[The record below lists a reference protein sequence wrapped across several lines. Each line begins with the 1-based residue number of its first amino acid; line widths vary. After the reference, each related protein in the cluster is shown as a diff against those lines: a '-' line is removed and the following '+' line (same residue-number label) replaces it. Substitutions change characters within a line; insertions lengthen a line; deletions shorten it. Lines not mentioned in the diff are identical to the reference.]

1 MPAKVEDAD
10 ERIRAC
16 TLAEIE
22 KNGIVGLR
30 VANIAKQAG
39 VSVPLVYKLFG
50 DREQL
55 LATVL
60 SESIE
65 TFYLTDINNIRAL
78 VEKSKTNITI
88 ELLLQALPMPSDA
101 FRLKQRKLRMLIFA
115 ASYESPKLR
124 KAVGKAQQTIQHATR
139 DLIHLVR
146 ERSGS
151 KVDVDED
158 VIAFAVQAFGFS
170 FSIHDI
176 NPDKPLN
183 WKRMSQVNGAYGCLG
198 DLGMHVLH
206 VPLRL
211 GWKPSRV
218 SADLVKRVSQRPDG
232 KGAMV
237 ACDTWDNA
245 TIHAHVPHAL
255 GDFPMT
261 LKTWRIAPGEANSWS
276 LKVLG
281 MHGSASFSTKTP
293 RQWSF
298 MRYTAGGPQAWST
311 EDLGYTPL
319 FPTITGGIF
328 EFGFTDAI
336 LQMWAAFLDEMTG
349 GDAKG
354 FGCATPAEAADHH
367 AVLTAALQA
376 GVEGRTVAVDYT

>member
-16 TLAEIE
+16 TIAEIE

-50 DREQL
+50 DREHL

-78 VEKSKTNITI
+78 VENSESNITV

-151 KVDVDED
+151 KVDVNED

-176 NPDKPLN
+176 NPDNPL
-183 WKRMSQVNGAYGCLG
+183 S
-198 DLGMHVLH
+198 D
-206 VPLRL
+206 
-211 GWKPSRV
+211 
-218 SADLVKRVSQRPDG
+218 
-232 KGAMV
+232 
-237 ACDTWDNA
+237 A
-245 TIHAHVPHAL
+245 TYREFMT
-255 GDFPMT
+255 DF
-261 LKTWRIAPGEANSWS
+261 LN
-276 LKVLG
+276 
-281 MHGSASFSTKTP
+281 
-293 RQWSF
+293 
-298 MRYTAGGPQAWST
+298 RYLLS
-311 EDLGYTPL
+311 
-319 FPTITGGIF
+319 
-328 EFGFTDAI
+328 
-336 LQMWAAFLDEMTG
+336 
-349 GDAKG
+349 
-354 FGCATPAEAADHH
+354 
-367 AVLTAALQA
+367 
-376 GVEGRTVAVDYT
+376 

>member
-16 TLAEIE
+16 TIAEIE
-22 KNGIVGLR
+22 KNGIAGLR

-50 DREQL
+50 DREHL

-78 VEKSKTNITI
+78 VENSESNITV

-151 KVDVDED
+151 KVDVNED

-176 NPDKPLN
+176 NPDNPL
-183 WKRMSQVNGAYGCLG
+183 S
-198 DLGMHVLH
+198 D
-206 VPLRL
+206 
-211 GWKPSRV
+211 
-218 SADLVKRVSQRPDG
+218 
-232 KGAMV
+232 
-237 ACDTWDNA
+237 A
-245 TIHAHVPHAL
+245 TYREFMT
-255 GDFPMT
+255 DF
-261 LKTWRIAPGEANSWS
+261 LN
-276 LKVLG
+276 
-281 MHGSASFSTKTP
+281 
-293 RQWSF
+293 
-298 MRYTAGGPQAWST
+298 RYLLS
-311 EDLGYTPL
+311 
-319 FPTITGGIF
+319 
-328 EFGFTDAI
+328 
-336 LQMWAAFLDEMTG
+336 
-349 GDAKG
+349 
-354 FGCATPAEAADHH
+354 
-367 AVLTAALQA
+367 
-376 GVEGRTVAVDYT
+376 

>member
-78 VEKSKTNITI
+78 VEKSKTNITV

-101 FRLKQRKLRMLIFA
+101 FRLKQSKLRMLIFA

-176 NPDKPLN
+176 NPDKPL
-183 WKRMSQVNGAYGCLG
+183 S
-198 DLGMHVLH
+198 D
-206 VPLRL
+206 
-211 GWKPSRV
+211 
-218 SADLVKRVSQRPDG
+218 
-232 KGAMV
+232 
-237 ACDTWDNA
+237 A
-245 TIHAHVPHAL
+245 TYREFMT
-255 GDFPMT
+255 DF
-261 LKTWRIAPGEANSWS
+261 LN
-276 LKVLG
+276 
-281 MHGSASFSTKTP
+281 
-293 RQWSF
+293 
-298 MRYTAGGPQAWST
+298 RYLLS
-311 EDLGYTPL
+311 
-319 FPTITGGIF
+319 
-328 EFGFTDAI
+328 
-336 LQMWAAFLDEMTG
+336 
-349 GDAKG
+349 
-354 FGCATPAEAADHH
+354 
-367 AVLTAALQA
+367 
-376 GVEGRTVAVDYT
+376 

>member
-78 VEKSKTNITI
+78 VEKSKTNITV

-176 NPDKPLN
+176 NPDKPLSDATYREFMTDFLN
-183 WKRMSQVNGAYGCLG
+183 RYLLSQLVRNKFAGSSVINAKQT
-198 DLGMHVLH
+198 HQPPNH
-206 VPLRL
+206 TRL
-211 GWKPSRV
+211 IK
-218 SADLVKRVSQRPDG
+218 
-232 KGAMV
+232 
-237 ACDTWDNA
+237 
-245 TIHAHVPHAL
+245 
-255 GDFPMT
+255 
-261 LKTWRIAPGEANSWS
+261 
-276 LKVLG
+276 
-281 MHGSASFSTKTP
+281 
-293 RQWSF
+293 
-298 MRYTAGGPQAWST
+298 
-311 EDLGYTPL
+311 
-319 FPTITGGIF
+319 
-328 EFGFTDAI
+328 
-336 LQMWAAFLDEMTG
+336 
-349 GDAKG
+349 
-354 FGCATPAEAADHH
+354 
-367 AVLTAALQA
+367 
-376 GVEGRTVAVDYT
+376 

>member
-1 MPAKVEDAD
+1 MPPKVEDAD

-78 VEKSKTNITI
+78 VEKSKTNITV

-101 FRLKQRKLRMLIFA
+101 FRLKQRKLRVLIFA

-158 VIAFAVQAFGFS
+158 VIAFAVQALGFS

-176 NPDKPLN
+176 NPDKPL
-183 WKRMSQVNGAYGCLG
+183 S
-198 DLGMHVLH
+198 D
-206 VPLRL
+206 
-211 GWKPSRV
+211 
-218 SADLVKRVSQRPDG
+218 
-232 KGAMV
+232 
-237 ACDTWDNA
+237 A
-245 TIHAHVPHAL
+245 TYREFMT
-255 GDFPMT
+255 DF
-261 LKTWRIAPGEANSWS
+261 LN
-276 LKVLG
+276 
-281 MHGSASFSTKTP
+281 
-293 RQWSF
+293 
-298 MRYTAGGPQAWST
+298 RYLLS
-311 EDLGYTPL
+311 
-319 FPTITGGIF
+319 
-328 EFGFTDAI
+328 
-336 LQMWAAFLDEMTG
+336 
-349 GDAKG
+349 
-354 FGCATPAEAADHH
+354 
-367 AVLTAALQA
+367 
-376 GVEGRTVAVDYT
+376 

>member
-1 MPAKVEDAD
+1 MPPKVEDAD

-60 SESIE
+60 SKSIE

-78 VEKSKTNITI
+78 VEKSKTNITV

-158 VIAFAVQAFGFS
+158 VIAFAVQALGFS

-176 NPDKPLN
+176 NPDKPL
-183 WKRMSQVNGAYGCLG
+183 S
-198 DLGMHVLH
+198 D
-206 VPLRL
+206 
-211 GWKPSRV
+211 
-218 SADLVKRVSQRPDG
+218 
-232 KGAMV
+232 
-237 ACDTWDNA
+237 A
-245 TIHAHVPHAL
+245 TYREFMT
-255 GDFPMT
+255 DF
-261 LKTWRIAPGEANSWS
+261 LN
-276 LKVLG
+276 
-281 MHGSASFSTKTP
+281 
-293 RQWSF
+293 
-298 MRYTAGGPQAWST
+298 RYLLS
-311 EDLGYTPL
+311 
-319 FPTITGGIF
+319 
-328 EFGFTDAI
+328 
-336 LQMWAAFLDEMTG
+336 
-349 GDAKG
+349 
-354 FGCATPAEAADHH
+354 
-367 AVLTAALQA
+367 
-376 GVEGRTVAVDYT
+376 

>member
-1 MPAKVEDAD
+1 MPPKVEDAD

-78 VEKSKTNITI
+78 VEKSKTNITV

-158 VIAFAVQAFGFS
+158 VIAFAVQALGFS

-176 NPDKPLN
+176 NPDKPL
-183 WKRMSQVNGAYGCLG
+183 S
-198 DLGMHVLH
+198 D
-206 VPLRL
+206 
-211 GWKPSRV
+211 
-218 SADLVKRVSQRPDG
+218 
-232 KGAMV
+232 
-237 ACDTWDNA
+237 A
-245 TIHAHVPHAL
+245 TYREFMT
-255 GDFPMT
+255 DFF
-261 LKTWRIAPGEANSWS
+261 N
-276 LKVLG
+276 
-281 MHGSASFSTKTP
+281 
-293 RQWSF
+293 
-298 MRYTAGGPQAWST
+298 RYLLS
-311 EDLGYTPL
+311 
-319 FPTITGGIF
+319 
-328 EFGFTDAI
+328 
-336 LQMWAAFLDEMTG
+336 
-349 GDAKG
+349 
-354 FGCATPAEAADHH
+354 
-367 AVLTAALQA
+367 
-376 GVEGRTVAVDYT
+376 

>member
-78 VEKSKTNITI
+78 VEKSKTNITV
-88 ELLLQALPMPSDA
+88 ELPLQALPTPSDA

-158 VIAFAVQAFGFS
+158 VIAFAVQALGFS

-176 NPDKPLN
+176 NPDKPL
-183 WKRMSQVNGAYGCLG
+183 S
-198 DLGMHVLH
+198 D
-206 VPLRL
+206 
-211 GWKPSRV
+211 
-218 SADLVKRVSQRPDG
+218 
-232 KGAMV
+232 
-237 ACDTWDNA
+237 A
-245 TIHAHVPHAL
+245 TYREFMT
-255 GDFPMT
+255 DF
-261 LKTWRIAPGEANSWS
+261 LN
-276 LKVLG
+276 
-281 MHGSASFSTKTP
+281 
-293 RQWSF
+293 
-298 MRYTAGGPQAWST
+298 RYLLS
-311 EDLGYTPL
+311 
-319 FPTITGGIF
+319 
-328 EFGFTDAI
+328 
-336 LQMWAAFLDEMTG
+336 
-349 GDAKG
+349 
-354 FGCATPAEAADHH
+354 
-367 AVLTAALQA
+367 
-376 GVEGRTVAVDYT
+376 

>member
-78 VEKSKTNITI
+78 VEKSKTNITV

-158 VIAFAVQAFGFS
+158 VIAFAVQALGFS

-176 NPDKPLN
+176 NPDKPL
-183 WKRMSQVNGAYGCLG
+183 S
-198 DLGMHVLH
+198 D
-206 VPLRL
+206 
-211 GWKPSRV
+211 
-218 SADLVKRVSQRPDG
+218 
-232 KGAMV
+232 
-237 ACDTWDNA
+237 A
-245 TIHAHVPHAL
+245 TYREFMT
-255 GDFPMT
+255 DF
-261 LKTWRIAPGEANSWS
+261 LN
-276 LKVLG
+276 
-281 MHGSASFSTKTP
+281 
-293 RQWSF
+293 
-298 MRYTAGGPQAWST
+298 RYLLS
-311 EDLGYTPL
+311 
-319 FPTITGGIF
+319 
-328 EFGFTDAI
+328 
-336 LQMWAAFLDEMTG
+336 
-349 GDAKG
+349 
-354 FGCATPAEAADHH
+354 
-367 AVLTAALQA
+367 
-376 GVEGRTVAVDYT
+376 

>member
-16 TLAEIE
+16 TIAEIE

-65 TFYLTDINNIRAL
+65 TFYLTDINNIRVL
-78 VEKSKTNITI
+78 VERSNSNITV

-101 FRLKQRKLRMLIFA
+101 FRLKQRKLRILIFA

-151 KVDVDED
+151 KVHVDED
-158 VIAFAVQAFGFS
+158 VIAFAVQALGFS

-176 NPDKPLN
+176 NPDKPL
-183 WKRMSQVNGAYGCLG
+183 S
-198 DLGMHVLH
+198 D
-206 VPLRL
+206 
-211 GWKPSRV
+211 
-218 SADLVKRVSQRPDG
+218 
-232 KGAMV
+232 
-237 ACDTWDNA
+237 A
-245 TIHAHVPHAL
+245 TYREFMT
-255 GDFPMT
+255 DFF
-261 LKTWRIAPGEANSWS
+261 N
-276 LKVLG
+276 
-281 MHGSASFSTKTP
+281 
-293 RQWSF
+293 
-298 MRYTAGGPQAWST
+298 RYLLS
-311 EDLGYTPL
+311 
-319 FPTITGGIF
+319 
-328 EFGFTDAI
+328 
-336 LQMWAAFLDEMTG
+336 
-349 GDAKG
+349 
-354 FGCATPAEAADHH
+354 
-367 AVLTAALQA
+367 
-376 GVEGRTVAVDYT
+376 

>member
-1 MPAKVEDAD
+1 MPPKVEDAD

-78 VEKSKTNITI
+78 VEKSKTNITV

-170 FSIHDI
+170 FTIHDI
-176 NPDKPLN
+176 NPDKPL
-183 WKRMSQVNGAYGCLG
+183 S
-198 DLGMHVLH
+198 D
-206 VPLRL
+206 
-211 GWKPSRV
+211 
-218 SADLVKRVSQRPDG
+218 
-232 KGAMV
+232 
-237 ACDTWDNA
+237 A
-245 TIHAHVPHAL
+245 TYREFMT
-255 GDFPMT
+255 DF
-261 LKTWRIAPGEANSWS
+261 LN
-276 LKVLG
+276 
-281 MHGSASFSTKTP
+281 
-293 RQWSF
+293 
-298 MRYTAGGPQAWST
+298 RYLLS
-311 EDLGYTPL
+311 
-319 FPTITGGIF
+319 
-328 EFGFTDAI
+328 
-336 LQMWAAFLDEMTG
+336 
-349 GDAKG
+349 
-354 FGCATPAEAADHH
+354 
-367 AVLTAALQA
+367 
-376 GVEGRTVAVDYT
+376 

>member
-16 TLAEIE
+16 TIAEIE

-78 VEKSKTNITI
+78 VEKSKSNITV

-101 FRLKQRKLRMLIFA
+101 FRLKQRKLRILIFA

-151 KVDVDED
+151 KVEVDED
-158 VIAFAVQAFGFS
+158 VIAFAVQALGFS

-176 NPDKPLN
+176 NPDKPL
-183 WKRMSQVNGAYGCLG
+183 S
-198 DLGMHVLH
+198 D
-206 VPLRL
+206 
-211 GWKPSRV
+211 
-218 SADLVKRVSQRPDG
+218 
-232 KGAMV
+232 
-237 ACDTWDNA
+237 A
-245 TIHAHVPHAL
+245 TYREFMT
-255 GDFPMT
+255 DF
-261 LKTWRIAPGEANSWS
+261 LN
-276 LKVLG
+276 
-281 MHGSASFSTKTP
+281 
-293 RQWSF
+293 
-298 MRYTAGGPQAWST
+298 RYLLS
-311 EDLGYTPL
+311 
-319 FPTITGGIF
+319 
-328 EFGFTDAI
+328 
-336 LQMWAAFLDEMTG
+336 
-349 GDAKG
+349 
-354 FGCATPAEAADHH
+354 
-367 AVLTAALQA
+367 
-376 GVEGRTVAVDYT
+376 

>member
-1 MPAKVEDAD
+1 MPPKVEDAD

-78 VEKSKTNITI
+78 VEKSKTNITV

-176 NPDKPLN
+176 NPDKPL
-183 WKRMSQVNGAYGCLG
+183 S
-198 DLGMHVLH
+198 D
-206 VPLRL
+206 
-211 GWKPSRV
+211 
-218 SADLVKRVSQRPDG
+218 
-232 KGAMV
+232 
-237 ACDTWDNA
+237 A
-245 TIHAHVPHAL
+245 TYRE
-255 GDFPMT
+255 FMT
-261 LKTWRIAPGEANSWS
+261 
-276 LKVLG
+276 
-281 MHGSASFSTKTP
+281 
-293 RQWSF
+293 
-298 MRYTAGGPQAWST
+298 
-311 EDLGYTPL
+311 D
-319 FPTITGGIF
+319 
-328 EFGFTDAI
+328 
-336 LQMWAAFLDEMTG
+336 FLDRY
-349 GDAKG
+349 
-354 FGCATPAEAADHH
+354 
-367 AVLTAALQA
+367 LLS
-376 GVEGRTVAVDYT
+376 

>member
-16 TLAEIE
+16 TIAEIE

-78 VEKSKTNITI
+78 VEKSKTNITV

-176 NPDKPLN
+176 NPDKPL
-183 WKRMSQVNGAYGCLG
+183 S
-198 DLGMHVLH
+198 D
-206 VPLRL
+206 
-211 GWKPSRV
+211 
-218 SADLVKRVSQRPDG
+218 
-232 KGAMV
+232 
-237 ACDTWDNA
+237 A
-245 TIHAHVPHAL
+245 TYREFMT
-255 GDFPMT
+255 DF
-261 LKTWRIAPGEANSWS
+261 LN
-276 LKVLG
+276 
-281 MHGSASFSTKTP
+281 
-293 RQWSF
+293 
-298 MRYTAGGPQAWST
+298 RYLLS
-311 EDLGYTPL
+311 
-319 FPTITGGIF
+319 
-328 EFGFTDAI
+328 
-336 LQMWAAFLDEMTG
+336 
-349 GDAKG
+349 
-354 FGCATPAEAADHH
+354 
-367 AVLTAALQA
+367 
-376 GVEGRTVAVDYT
+376 

>member
-1 MPAKVEDAD
+1 MPPKVEDAD

-78 VEKSKTNITI
+78 VEKSKTNITV

-158 VIAFAVQAFGFS
+158 VIAFAVQALGFS

-176 NPDKPLN
+176 NPDKPL
-183 WKRMSQVNGAYGCLG
+183 S
-198 DLGMHVLH
+198 D
-206 VPLRL
+206 
-211 GWKPSRV
+211 
-218 SADLVKRVSQRPDG
+218 
-232 KGAMV
+232 
-237 ACDTWDNA
+237 A
-245 TIHAHVPHAL
+245 TYREFMT
-255 GDFPMT
+255 DF
-261 LKTWRIAPGEANSWS
+261 LNRYLLSS
-276 LKVLG
+276 L
-281 MHGSASFSTKTP
+281 ST
-293 RQWSF
+293 
-298 MRYTAGGPQAWST
+298 
-311 EDLGYTPL
+311 
-319 FPTITGGIF
+319 
-328 EFGFTDAI
+328 
-336 LQMWAAFLDEMTG
+336 
-349 GDAKG
+349 
-354 FGCATPAEAADHH
+354 
-367 AVLTAALQA
+367 
-376 GVEGRTVAVDYT
+376 

>member
-1 MPAKVEDAD
+1 MPPKVEDAD

-16 TLAEIE
+16 TIVEIE

-60 SESIE
+60 SKSIE

-78 VEKSKTNITI
+78 VEKSKTNITV

-158 VIAFAVQAFGFS
+158 VIAFAVQALGFS

-176 NPDKPLN
+176 NPDKPL
-183 WKRMSQVNGAYGCLG
+183 S
-198 DLGMHVLH
+198 D
-206 VPLRL
+206 
-211 GWKPSRV
+211 
-218 SADLVKRVSQRPDG
+218 
-232 KGAMV
+232 
-237 ACDTWDNA
+237 A
-245 TIHAHVPHAL
+245 TYREFMT
-255 GDFPMT
+255 DF
-261 LKTWRIAPGEANSWS
+261 LN
-276 LKVLG
+276 
-281 MHGSASFSTKTP
+281 
-293 RQWSF
+293 
-298 MRYTAGGPQAWST
+298 RYLLS
-311 EDLGYTPL
+311 
-319 FPTITGGIF
+319 
-328 EFGFTDAI
+328 
-336 LQMWAAFLDEMTG
+336 
-349 GDAKG
+349 
-354 FGCATPAEAADHH
+354 
-367 AVLTAALQA
+367 
-376 GVEGRTVAVDYT
+376 

>member
-16 TLAEIE
+16 TIAEIE

-101 FRLKQRKLRMLIFA
+101 FRLKQRKLRVLIFA

-176 NPDKPLN
+176 NPDKPL
-183 WKRMSQVNGAYGCLG
+183 S
-198 DLGMHVLH
+198 D
-206 VPLRL
+206 
-211 GWKPSRV
+211 
-218 SADLVKRVSQRPDG
+218 
-232 KGAMV
+232 
-237 ACDTWDNA
+237 A
-245 TIHAHVPHAL
+245 TYREFMT
-255 GDFPMT
+255 DF
-261 LKTWRIAPGEANSWS
+261 LN
-276 LKVLG
+276 
-281 MHGSASFSTKTP
+281 
-293 RQWSF
+293 
-298 MRYTAGGPQAWST
+298 RYLLS
-311 EDLGYTPL
+311 
-319 FPTITGGIF
+319 
-328 EFGFTDAI
+328 
-336 LQMWAAFLDEMTG
+336 
-349 GDAKG
+349 
-354 FGCATPAEAADHH
+354 
-367 AVLTAALQA
+367 
-376 GVEGRTVAVDYT
+376 

>member
-78 VEKSKTNITI
+78 VEKAESNITV

-101 FRLKQRKLRMLIFA
+101 FRLKQRKLRVLIFA

-176 NPDKPLN
+176 NPDKPL
-183 WKRMSQVNGAYGCLG
+183 S
-198 DLGMHVLH
+198 D
-206 VPLRL
+206 
-211 GWKPSRV
+211 
-218 SADLVKRVSQRPDG
+218 
-232 KGAMV
+232 
-237 ACDTWDNA
+237 A
-245 TIHAHVPHAL
+245 TYREFMT
-255 GDFPMT
+255 DF
-261 LKTWRIAPGEANSWS
+261 LN
-276 LKVLG
+276 
-281 MHGSASFSTKTP
+281 
-293 RQWSF
+293 
-298 MRYTAGGPQAWST
+298 RYLLS
-311 EDLGYTPL
+311 
-319 FPTITGGIF
+319 
-328 EFGFTDAI
+328 
-336 LQMWAAFLDEMTG
+336 
-349 GDAKG
+349 
-354 FGCATPAEAADHH
+354 
-367 AVLTAALQA
+367 
-376 GVEGRTVAVDYT
+376 

>member
-158 VIAFAVQAFGFS
+158 VIAFAVQALGFS

-176 NPDKPLN
+176 NPDKPL
-183 WKRMSQVNGAYGCLG
+183 S
-198 DLGMHVLH
+198 D
-206 VPLRL
+206 
-211 GWKPSRV
+211 
-218 SADLVKRVSQRPDG
+218 
-232 KGAMV
+232 
-237 ACDTWDNA
+237 A
-245 TIHAHVPHAL
+245 TYREFMT
-255 GDFPMT
+255 DF
-261 LKTWRIAPGEANSWS
+261 LN
-276 LKVLG
+276 
-281 MHGSASFSTKTP
+281 
-293 RQWSF
+293 
-298 MRYTAGGPQAWST
+298 RYLLS
-311 EDLGYTPL
+311 
-319 FPTITGGIF
+319 
-328 EFGFTDAI
+328 
-336 LQMWAAFLDEMTG
+336 
-349 GDAKG
+349 
-354 FGCATPAEAADHH
+354 
-367 AVLTAALQA
+367 
-376 GVEGRTVAVDYT
+376 

>member
-1 MPAKVEDAD
+1 MPPKVEDAD

-78 VEKSKTNITI
+78 VENSESNITV

-176 NPDKPLN
+176 NPDKPL
-183 WKRMSQVNGAYGCLG
+183 S
-198 DLGMHVLH
+198 D
-206 VPLRL
+206 
-211 GWKPSRV
+211 
-218 SADLVKRVSQRPDG
+218 
-232 KGAMV
+232 
-237 ACDTWDNA
+237 A
-245 TIHAHVPHAL
+245 TYREFMT
-255 GDFPMT
+255 DF
-261 LKTWRIAPGEANSWS
+261 LN
-276 LKVLG
+276 
-281 MHGSASFSTKTP
+281 
-293 RQWSF
+293 
-298 MRYTAGGPQAWST
+298 RYLLS
-311 EDLGYTPL
+311 
-319 FPTITGGIF
+319 
-328 EFGFTDAI
+328 
-336 LQMWAAFLDEMTG
+336 
-349 GDAKG
+349 
-354 FGCATPAEAADHH
+354 
-367 AVLTAALQA
+367 
-376 GVEGRTVAVDYT
+376 

>member
-101 FRLKQRKLRMLIFA
+101 FRLKQRKLRILIFA

-151 KVDVDED
+151 KVHVNED
-158 VIAFAVQAFGFS
+158 VIAFAVQALGFS
-170 FSIHDI
+170 FSLHDI
-176 NPDKPLN
+176 NPDKPL
-183 WKRMSQVNGAYGCLG
+183 S
-198 DLGMHVLH
+198 D
-206 VPLRL
+206 
-211 GWKPSRV
+211 
-218 SADLVKRVSQRPDG
+218 
-232 KGAMV
+232 
-237 ACDTWDNA
+237 A
-245 TIHAHVPHAL
+245 TYREFMT
-255 GDFPMT
+255 DF
-261 LKTWRIAPGEANSWS
+261 LN
-276 LKVLG
+276 
-281 MHGSASFSTKTP
+281 
-293 RQWSF
+293 
-298 MRYTAGGPQAWST
+298 RYLLS
-311 EDLGYTPL
+311 
-319 FPTITGGIF
+319 
-328 EFGFTDAI
+328 
-336 LQMWAAFLDEMTG
+336 
-349 GDAKG
+349 
-354 FGCATPAEAADHH
+354 
-367 AVLTAALQA
+367 
-376 GVEGRTVAVDYT
+376 

>member
-78 VEKSKTNITI
+78 VEKSKTNITV

-151 KVDVDED
+151 KVHVNED
-158 VIAFAVQAFGFS
+158 VIAFAVQALGFS
-170 FSIHDI
+170 FSLHDI
-176 NPDKPLN
+176 NPDKPL
-183 WKRMSQVNGAYGCLG
+183 S
-198 DLGMHVLH
+198 D
-206 VPLRL
+206 
-211 GWKPSRV
+211 
-218 SADLVKRVSQRPDG
+218 
-232 KGAMV
+232 
-237 ACDTWDNA
+237 A
-245 TIHAHVPHAL
+245 TYREFMT
-255 GDFPMT
+255 DF
-261 LKTWRIAPGEANSWS
+261 LN
-276 LKVLG
+276 
-281 MHGSASFSTKTP
+281 
-293 RQWSF
+293 
-298 MRYTAGGPQAWST
+298 RYLLS
-311 EDLGYTPL
+311 
-319 FPTITGGIF
+319 
-328 EFGFTDAI
+328 
-336 LQMWAAFLDEMTG
+336 
-349 GDAKG
+349 
-354 FGCATPAEAADHH
+354 
-367 AVLTAALQA
+367 
-376 GVEGRTVAVDYT
+376 

>member
-1 MPAKVEDAD
+1 MPPKVEDAD

-176 NPDKPLN
+176 NPDKPL
-183 WKRMSQVNGAYGCLG
+183 S
-198 DLGMHVLH
+198 D
-206 VPLRL
+206 
-211 GWKPSRV
+211 
-218 SADLVKRVSQRPDG
+218 
-232 KGAMV
+232 
-237 ACDTWDNA
+237 A
-245 TIHAHVPHAL
+245 TYREFMT
-255 GDFPMT
+255 DF
-261 LKTWRIAPGEANSWS
+261 LN
-276 LKVLG
+276 
-281 MHGSASFSTKTP
+281 
-293 RQWSF
+293 
-298 MRYTAGGPQAWST
+298 RYLLS
-311 EDLGYTPL
+311 
-319 FPTITGGIF
+319 
-328 EFGFTDAI
+328 
-336 LQMWAAFLDEMTG
+336 
-349 GDAKG
+349 
-354 FGCATPAEAADHH
+354 
-367 AVLTAALQA
+367 
-376 GVEGRTVAVDYT
+376 

>member
-176 NPDKPLN
+176 NPDKPL
-183 WKRMSQVNGAYGCLG
+183 S
-198 DLGMHVLH
+198 D
-206 VPLRL
+206 
-211 GWKPSRV
+211 
-218 SADLVKRVSQRPDG
+218 
-232 KGAMV
+232 
-237 ACDTWDNA
+237 A
-245 TIHAHVPHAL
+245 TYREFMT
-255 GDFPMT
+255 DF
-261 LKTWRIAPGEANSWS
+261 LN
-276 LKVLG
+276 
-281 MHGSASFSTKTP
+281 
-293 RQWSF
+293 
-298 MRYTAGGPQAWST
+298 RYLLS
-311 EDLGYTPL
+311 
-319 FPTITGGIF
+319 
-328 EFGFTDAI
+328 
-336 LQMWAAFLDEMTG
+336 
-349 GDAKG
+349 
-354 FGCATPAEAADHH
+354 
-367 AVLTAALQA
+367 
-376 GVEGRTVAVDYT
+376 

>member
-146 ERSGS
+146 E
-151 KVDVDED
+151 
-158 VIAFAVQAFGFS
+158 
-170 FSIHDI
+170 
-176 NPDKPLN
+176 
-183 WKRMSQVNGAYGCLG
+183 
-198 DLGMHVLH
+198 
-206 VPLRL
+206 
-211 GWKPSRV
+211 
-218 SADLVKRVSQRPDG
+218 
-232 KGAMV
+232 
-237 ACDTWDNA
+237 
-245 TIHAHVPHAL
+245 
-255 GDFPMT
+255 
-261 LKTWRIAPGEANSWS
+261 
-276 LKVLG
+276 
-281 MHGSASFSTKTP
+281 
-293 RQWSF
+293 
-298 MRYTAGGPQAWST
+298 
-311 EDLGYTPL
+311 
-319 FPTITGGIF
+319 
-328 EFGFTDAI
+328 
-336 LQMWAAFLDEMTG
+336 
-349 GDAKG
+349 
-354 FGCATPAEAADHH
+354 
-367 AVLTAALQA
+367 
-376 GVEGRTVAVDYT
+376 

>member
-16 TLAEIE
+16 TIAEIE
-22 KNGIVGLR
+22 KNGIAGLR

-50 DREQL
+50 DREHL

-78 VEKSKTNITI
+78 VENSESNITV

-151 KVDVDED
+151 KVDVNED

-176 NPDKPLN
+176 NPDKPL
-183 WKRMSQVNGAYGCLG
+183 S
-198 DLGMHVLH
+198 D
-206 VPLRL
+206 
-211 GWKPSRV
+211 
-218 SADLVKRVSQRPDG
+218 
-232 KGAMV
+232 
-237 ACDTWDNA
+237 A
-245 TIHAHVPHAL
+245 TYREFMT
-255 GDFPMT
+255 DF
-261 LKTWRIAPGEANSWS
+261 LN
-276 LKVLG
+276 
-281 MHGSASFSTKTP
+281 
-293 RQWSF
+293 
-298 MRYTAGGPQAWST
+298 RYLLS
-311 EDLGYTPL
+311 
-319 FPTITGGIF
+319 
-328 EFGFTDAI
+328 
-336 LQMWAAFLDEMTG
+336 
-349 GDAKG
+349 
-354 FGCATPAEAADHH
+354 
-367 AVLTAALQA
+367 
-376 GVEGRTVAVDYT
+376 

>member
-16 TLAEIE
+16 TIAEIE

-50 DREQL
+50 DREHL

-78 VEKSKTNITI
+78 VENSESNITV
-88 ELLLQALPMPSDA
+88 ELLLRALPMPSDA

-151 KVDVDED
+151 KVDVNED

-176 NPDKPLN
+176 NPEKPL
-183 WKRMSQVNGAYGCLG
+183 SDAAYREF
-198 DLGMHVLH
+198 M
-206 VPLRL
+206 
-211 GWKPSRV
+211 
-218 SADLVKRVSQRPDG
+218 
-232 KGAMV
+232 
-237 ACDTWDNA
+237 T
-245 TIHAHVPHAL
+245 
-255 GDFPMT
+255 DF
-261 LKTWRIAPGEANSWS
+261 LN
-276 LKVLG
+276 
-281 MHGSASFSTKTP
+281 
-293 RQWSF
+293 
-298 MRYTAGGPQAWST
+298 RYLLS
-311 EDLGYTPL
+311 
-319 FPTITGGIF
+319 
-328 EFGFTDAI
+328 
-336 LQMWAAFLDEMTG
+336 
-349 GDAKG
+349 
-354 FGCATPAEAADHH
+354 
-367 AVLTAALQA
+367 
-376 GVEGRTVAVDYT
+376 

>member
-78 VEKSKTNITI
+78 VEKSKTNITV

-176 NPDKPLN
+176 NPDKPL
-183 WKRMSQVNGAYGCLG
+183 S
-198 DLGMHVLH
+198 D
-206 VPLRL
+206 
-211 GWKPSRV
+211 
-218 SADLVKRVSQRPDG
+218 
-232 KGAMV
+232 
-237 ACDTWDNA
+237 A
-245 TIHAHVPHAL
+245 TYREFMT
-255 GDFPMT
+255 DF
-261 LKTWRIAPGEANSWS
+261 LN
-276 LKVLG
+276 
-281 MHGSASFSTKTP
+281 
-293 RQWSF
+293 
-298 MRYTAGGPQAWST
+298 RYLLS
-311 EDLGYTPL
+311 
-319 FPTITGGIF
+319 
-328 EFGFTDAI
+328 
-336 LQMWAAFLDEMTG
+336 
-349 GDAKG
+349 
-354 FGCATPAEAADHH
+354 
-367 AVLTAALQA
+367 
-376 GVEGRTVAVDYT
+376 

>member
-60 SESIE
+60 SKSIE

-101 FRLKQRKLRMLIFA
+101 FRLKQRKLRVLIFA

-158 VIAFAVQAFGFS
+158 VIAFAVQALGFS

-176 NPDKPLN
+176 NPDKPL
-183 WKRMSQVNGAYGCLG
+183 S
-198 DLGMHVLH
+198 D
-206 VPLRL
+206 
-211 GWKPSRV
+211 
-218 SADLVKRVSQRPDG
+218 
-232 KGAMV
+232 
-237 ACDTWDNA
+237 A
-245 TIHAHVPHAL
+245 TYREFMT
-255 GDFPMT
+255 DF
-261 LKTWRIAPGEANSWS
+261 LN
-276 LKVLG
+276 
-281 MHGSASFSTKTP
+281 
-293 RQWSF
+293 
-298 MRYTAGGPQAWST
+298 RYLLS
-311 EDLGYTPL
+311 
-319 FPTITGGIF
+319 
-328 EFGFTDAI
+328 
-336 LQMWAAFLDEMTG
+336 
-349 GDAKG
+349 
-354 FGCATPAEAADHH
+354 
-367 AVLTAALQA
+367 
-376 GVEGRTVAVDYT
+376 

>member
-78 VEKSKTNITI
+78 VEKSKTNITV

-170 FSIHDI
+170 FTIHDI
-176 NPDKPLN
+176 NPDKPL
-183 WKRMSQVNGAYGCLG
+183 S
-198 DLGMHVLH
+198 D
-206 VPLRL
+206 
-211 GWKPSRV
+211 
-218 SADLVKRVSQRPDG
+218 
-232 KGAMV
+232 
-237 ACDTWDNA
+237 A
-245 TIHAHVPHAL
+245 TYREFMT
-255 GDFPMT
+255 DF
-261 LKTWRIAPGEANSWS
+261 LN
-276 LKVLG
+276 
-281 MHGSASFSTKTP
+281 
-293 RQWSF
+293 
-298 MRYTAGGPQAWST
+298 RYLLS
-311 EDLGYTPL
+311 
-319 FPTITGGIF
+319 
-328 EFGFTDAI
+328 
-336 LQMWAAFLDEMTG
+336 
-349 GDAKG
+349 
-354 FGCATPAEAADHH
+354 
-367 AVLTAALQA
+367 
-376 GVEGRTVAVDYT
+376 

>member
-1 MPAKVEDAD
+1 MPPKVEDAD

-78 VEKSKTNITI
+78 VEKSKTNITV

-176 NPDKPLN
+176 NPDKPLSDATYREFMTDFLN
-183 WKRMSQVNGAYGCLG
+183 RYLLSQLVRNKFAGSSVINAKQTHQPTNHTRLVN
-198 DLGMHVLH
+198 
-206 VPLRL
+206 
-211 GWKPSRV
+211 
-218 SADLVKRVSQRPDG
+218 
-232 KGAMV
+232 
-237 ACDTWDNA
+237 
-245 TIHAHVPHAL
+245 
-255 GDFPMT
+255 
-261 LKTWRIAPGEANSWS
+261 
-276 LKVLG
+276 
-281 MHGSASFSTKTP
+281 
-293 RQWSF
+293 
-298 MRYTAGGPQAWST
+298 
-311 EDLGYTPL
+311 
-319 FPTITGGIF
+319 
-328 EFGFTDAI
+328 
-336 LQMWAAFLDEMTG
+336 
-349 GDAKG
+349 
-354 FGCATPAEAADHH
+354 
-367 AVLTAALQA
+367 
-376 GVEGRTVAVDYT
+376 